1 MDDLTFEGFIRECK
15 KSNLLNNPGARAVF
29 NFLANPLN
37 TYRMIMFSDLGL
49 PALNG
54 VASQL
59 EDMFYDDETFPL
71 SEPKNRQIVGM
82 MIRYIMGLYG
92 YVPVIRKDNVR
103 LRYFSKARGFKTGAV
118 YKLKEMPKYCIVANI
133 VEVE

>member
-1 MDDLTFEGFIRECK
+1 MDDLTFEGFTRECK
-15 KSNLLNNPGARAVF
+15 KYNLLNNPGARAVF

-59 EDMFYDDETFPL
+59 EDMFYDDVTFPL

-82 MIRYIMGLYG
+82 MIKYIMGFYG
-92 YVPVIRKDNVR
+92 YVPVTRVN
-103 LRYFSKARGFKTGAV
+103 LRYFSKARGFKTGAM

-133 VEVE
+133 VKVE